1 MEALDNLTLILILIL
16 KKEQWNNCHMTKR
29 TNHPRP
35 RRASLFLSSKL
46 GLNLHQFLHHH
57 RHQNLFRASLSN
69 NGERQTA
76 VGRQSRIKVKIRINL
91 KIGNFKHF
99 LRRIS
104 FFFVFVFNSPP
115 NQVTRFETFT
125 RRSEKGAFFVF
136 FSLTVSAKYYTDTSG
151 DVDTLCCADISEKG
165 GCIALP
171 TSGALKDA
179 LSCID
184 NVKAF

>member
-104 FFFVFVFNSPP
+104 ILPPTRSPGSRHSPGGVRKVHFSSFFLSLFQQNIIPIHLGMWI
-115 NQVTRFETFT
+115 
-125 RRSEKGAFFVF
+125 RSV
-136 FSLTVSAKYYTDTSG
+136 VQ
-151 DVDTLCCADISEKG
+151 I
-165 GCIALP
+165 
-171 TSGALKDA
+171 
-179 LSCID
+179 
-184 NVKAF
+184 

>member
-104 FFFVFVFNSPP
+104 ILPPTRSPGSRHSPGGVRKVPFRLFFLLNI
-115 NQVTRFETFT
+115 
-125 RRSEKGAFFVF
+125 
-136 FSLTVSAKYYTDTSG
+136 SAKFTF
-151 DVDTLCCADISEKG
+151 
-165 GCIALP
+165 LP
-171 TSGALKDA
+171 RDMFHMLAMLRRQ
-179 LSCID
+179 I
-184 NVKAF
+184 